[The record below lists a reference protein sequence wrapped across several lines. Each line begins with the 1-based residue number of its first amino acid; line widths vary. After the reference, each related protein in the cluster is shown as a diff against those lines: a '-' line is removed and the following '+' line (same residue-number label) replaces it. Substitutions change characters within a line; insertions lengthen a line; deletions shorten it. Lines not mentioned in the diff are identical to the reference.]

1 MHPQPIEE
9 ALLLKFN
16 SFGKKNRNKNTKHFG
31 NYHNYDKPNHW
42 ANNNPKLKKLPENTN
57 KIF

>member
-16 SFGKKNRNKNTKHFG
+16 FFEEKKKKNKNIKHFG
-31 NYHNYDKPNHW
+31 NYHNYDIQIIGPTIIQN
-42 ANNNPKLKKLPENTN
+42 
-57 KIF
+57 